1 MSNAIDR
8 RLLAQKWALN
18 LSDIT
23 TVAALTAVTEAIE
36 TLLLQWEADSPVS
49 ASEPVQKGVL
59 DAAFTLL
66 IRAEPQED
74 AALEKL
80 VSDAVALMAAFV
92 RPATEQPD
100 AGVL

>member
-36 TLLLQWEADSPVS
+36 TLLLQWEVDSPVS